1 MKPEE
6 KTRDKYE
13 AIAPLLNE
21 RQKRLWCAA
30 EAKALG
36 YGGISRIHRATGL
49 SRPVISAGV
58 KELARSKDL
67 LNLKRMRQPGGGRHR
82 LEVKDPGLPQALQQQ
97 LASAT
102 LGDPESDVRWTNKST
117 RNLATALSQMGHP
130 LSHQSV
136 ATRLRQL
143 RYSLQGNKKNIEGQR
158 HPDRH
163 AQYEYIQARIL
174 DFTEREQPWISVDA
188 KKKKT
193 SATTKI
199 LARSGDPKGSRNKS
213 RSMIS

>member
-1 MKPEE
+1 MQLEE
-6 KTRDKYE
+6 NIRDRYE
-13 AIAPLLNE
+13 DLAPLLDE

-36 YGGISRIHRATGL
+36 YGGISQVHRATGR
-49 SRPVISAGV
+49 SRPVISAGL
-58 KELARSKDL
+58 KELARSEGL
-67 LNLKRMRQPGGGRHR
+67 LHPKRVRQQGGGRHR
-82 LEVKDPGLPQALQQQ
+82 LELKDPGLPEALQQQ

-117 RNLATALSQMGHP
+117 RNLATTLTQMDHP

-143 RYSLQGNKKNIEGQR
+143 RYSLQGNQKNLEGQR

-163 AQYEYIQARIL
+163 AQYEFIQDRIL
-174 DFTEREQPWISVDA
+174 DFTRRAQPWISVDS
-188 KKKKT
+188 KKKRT

-199 LARSGDPKGSRNKS
+199 LAGSGAPKGRRNKS